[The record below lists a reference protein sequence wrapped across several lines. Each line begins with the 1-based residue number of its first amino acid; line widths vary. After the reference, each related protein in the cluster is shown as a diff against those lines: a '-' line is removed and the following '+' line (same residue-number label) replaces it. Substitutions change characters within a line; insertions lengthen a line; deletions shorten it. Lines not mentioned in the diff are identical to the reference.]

1 MKRFLPLKK
10 SLMTGAG
17 VAIIALA
24 VPAVASVAQAD
35 TPPADQIVLDGSCLS
50 LSDVLSAAQ
59 QAIAAYVPGGP
70 PAGVTINN
78 TWVPAVFLLTN
89 AGEFGGGLGLCV
101 QTAPPATTTDGSTTP
116 TDPSNTDPS
125 NTDPNGTDPNGT
137 DPNGT
142 DPNGTDPNGTDP
154 NNPPPCNWGDHGPDH
169 GWGQP
174 EGSQPNWGQ
183 DNWGQN
189 NGGQP
194 NWGQDNCD
202 QNNGGQP
209 NWGQDN

>member
-1 MKRFLPLKK
+1 
-10 SLMTGAG
+10 MTGAG

-24 VPAVASVAQAD
+24 VPAVTSVAQAD

-78 TWVPAVFLLTN
+78 TWVPAVSLLTN
-89 AGEFGGGLGLCV
+89 AGNFADDLGLCT
-101 QTAPPATTTDGSTTP
+101 QTAPPATTNDDP
-116 TDPSNTDPS
+116 TIPTDPS
-125 NTDPNGTDPNGT
+125 NTDPNGTGPNGT

-142 DPNGTDPNGTDP
+142 GPD
-154 NNPPPCNWGDHGPDH
+154 NPPPGNWGDHGH
-169 GWGQP
+169 HH
-174 EGSQPNWGQ
+174 NWGQ

-189 NGGQP
+189 NWGQN
-194 NWGQDNCD
+194 NWG
-202 QNNGGQP
+202 QNNGGQN
-209 NWGQDN
+209 NWGQNNGGQNNWGQNNGGQNNGGQDNGGQWNWGQNN